1 MALTEELHQQ
11 GTTLFKYRS
20 LLPVPFAILGLILYL
35 YNIHFLGKGE
45 HSLSFEIGCLSVGLF
60 GQFIRAITI
69 GYTPKGTSGRNTNGQ
84 VAEELN
90 SKGIYSLVRNP
101 LYLGNFF
108 MWLALILFI
117 NIHWFTIIFIMCFWI
132 YYERIIFAEEH
143 FLRQKFGEPYLKWT
157 MKTPI
162 FIPQLRG
169 WEVPN
174 LNFSFRNVLQREYS
188 GFFALFFSFALCDL
202 IENYIRYEIFS
213 LNDFWAYSSLISGLI
228 SVILRTLKKKTNILH
243 VKGR

>member
-1 MALTEELHQQ
+1 
-11 GTTLFKYRS
+11 
-20 LLPVPFAILGLILYL
+20 
-35 YNIHFLGKGE
+35 
-45 HSLSFEIGCLSVGLF
+45 
-60 GQFIRAITI
+60 
-69 GYTPKGTSGRNTNGQ
+69 
-84 VAEELN
+84 
-90 SKGIYSLVRNP
+90 
-101 LYLGNFF
+101 

-228 SVILRTLKKKTNILH
+228 SVILRTLKKKTNLLH

>member
-1 MALTEELHQQ
+1 
-11 GTTLFKYRS
+11 
-20 LLPVPFAILGLILYL
+20 
-35 YNIHFLGKGE
+35 
-45 HSLSFEIGCLSVGLF
+45 
-60 GQFIRAITI
+60 
-69 GYTPKGTSGRNTNGQ
+69 
-84 VAEELN
+84 
-90 SKGIYSLVRNP
+90 
-101 LYLGNFF
+101 

-169 WEVPN
+169 WKVPN
-174 LNFSFRNVLQREYS
+174 LIFSFRNVLQREYS
-188 GFFALFFSFALCDL
+188 GFFALFFSFALFDL

-228 SVILRTLKKKTNILH
+228 SVILRTLKKKTNILY